1 MKKKI
6 LMLLLT
12 VTMITT
18 FLAGCGATTS
28 DEEAEVSQMQN
39 EVVNEN
45 AETEAVDENAEV
57 EAAAREAEAN
67 EYYELGRA
75 YLYGLNGTEINL
87 ATAYDNFEKA
97 VELGKADA
105 NFYLGLL
112 YMEYSYPKQ
121 NDEMA
126 KSYYKKCEGNPYANI
141 NLGFFYAD
149 ENDAE
154 ADVTKAEEIYQT
166 VIEQGCVEGYIGKA
180 FMEEDYDTKLEY
192 FNKVV
197 EEGTEPFYIALAM
210 NEIGYMY
217 QEGMGVEQDYA
228 KALEW
233 LEKAADLGNSSAMN
247 NIGYSY
253 YYGNGIEQ
261 DYAKALEWLEKA
273 ADLGN
278 SSAMDWIG
286 SIYRE
291 GLGVEQDYTKALE
304 WYEKAAD
311 LGNSNAMTWIGLIYR
326 DGLGVEQD
334 YAKALEWYEKAADL
348 GNTSGMNQ
356 IGYLYYHGRGVEQSN
371 EKALEWFEK
380 AAALGNEKAAENAKA
395 LREQMQ

>member
-1 MKKKI
+1 MKKKL

-18 FLAGCGATTS
+18 SLAGCGSTTS

-45 AETEAVDENAEV
+45 AETEAVDENAEI

-87 ATAYDNFEKA
+87 ATASDNFEKA
-97 VELGKADA
+97 VELGKEDA

-112 YMEYSYPKQ
+112 YHEYSYPEQ

-126 KSYYKKCEGNPYANI
+126 KNHYKKCEGNPYANI

-149 ENDAE
+149 ENEAE

-197 EEGTEPFYIALAM
+197 EEGNEPFYIALAM

-233 LEKAADLGNSSAMN
+233 LEKAADFGNSSAMN

-253 YYGNGIEQ
+253 YYGVGVEQ
-261 DYAKALEWLEKA
+261 DYAKALEWFEKA
-273 ADLGN
+273 ADLRN

-311 LGNSNAMTWIGLIYR
+311 LGNSNAMT
-326 DGLGVEQD
+326 
-334 YAKALEWYEKAADL
+334 
-348 GNTSGMNQ
+348 
-356 IGYLYYHGRGVEQSN
+356 
-371 EKALEWFEK
+371 
-380 AAALGNEKAAENAKA
+380 
-395 LREQMQ
+395 